1 MKKIE
6 ILKKKVLSKEWAVL
20 NEYTYSFKRNDGTT
34 QIQNR
39 EVYDKGDGAA
49 IILYNK
55 QTNKIIL
62 TRQFR
67 IPTYV
72 NGNNDGYMIEA
83 CAGLLDGLTPEECVV
98 KETEEETGYK
108 IETPKRLFHSYMV
121 AGAVTEIIYFF
132 IAPYDE
138 SMKRTMGGG
147 LKEEGEEIEVLE
159 FDFDEAYKMIFTG
172 QIVDAKTI
180 ILLQHMK
187 IEKIME

>member
-55 QTNKIIL
+55 ETNKIIL

-108 IETPKRLFHSYMV
+108 IETPNRLFHSYMV

-132 IAPYDE
+132 IAPYNE
-138 SMKRTMGGG
+138 SMKITKGGG

-159 FDFDEAYKMIFTG
+159 FDFNEAYNMIFNG
-172 QIVDAKTI
+172 QIIDAKTI
-180 ILLQHMK
+180 MLLQHMK
-187 IEKIME
+187 IERIME

>member
-6 ILKKKVLSKEWAVL
+6 ILKKKVLSQEWAVL

-39 EVYDKGDGAA
+39 EVYDKGDGAS

-55 QTNKIIL
+55 ETNKVIL

-67 IPTYV
+67 MPTYV

-108 IETPKRLFHSYMV
+108 IQTPKRLFHSYMV

>member
-6 ILKKKVLSKEWAVL
+6 ILKKKVLSKEWATL

-39 EVYDKGDGAA
+39 EVYDKGDGSA

-55 QTNKIIL
+55 ETHKIIL

-132 IAPYDE
+132 IAPYNE
-138 SMKRTMGGG
+138 SMKIAKGGG
-147 LKEEGEEIEVLE
+147 LKDEGEEIEILE

-172 QIVDAKTI
+172 QIIDAKTI
-180 ILLQHMK
+180 MLLQHMK

>member
-6 ILKKKVLSKEWAVL
+6 ILEKKVLSNEWAVL
-20 NEYTYSFKRNDGTT
+20 NEYVYSFERKDGTK
-34 QIQNR
+34 QIHNR
-39 EVYDKGDGAA
+39 EVYDKGDGSA

-55 QTNKIIL
+55 ESNKIIL

-72 NGNNDGYMIEA
+72 NGNQNGYMIEA

-132 IAPYDE
+132 IAPYNE
-138 SMKRTMGGG
+138 SMKVTKGGG
-147 LKEEGEEIEVLE
+147 LEDEGEEIEVLE
-159 FDFDEAYKMIFTG
+159 YDFDEAYNMIFTG
-172 QIVDAKTI
+172 EIIDAKTI
-180 ILLQHMK
+180 MLLQHMK